1 MNVKLDPVHTTM
13 LKELLKKWRLKTEQ
27 YFEEKI
33 QEDYANAFGGKK
45 K

>member
-1 MNVKLDPVHTTM
+1 MNVKLDPVHTAM

-45 K
+45 R